1 MSDFNTGADPQY
13 GQEQAAA
20 AAGQAPP
27 GWHPDPA
34 SGRMRWWD
42 GQQWGP
48 FQDEGAGAAAP
59 APMPA
64 SGTGGSNPRT
74 MAMLAH
80 VLGIFTSFLGPLII
94 YAMQSN
100 DGDPFVRDQA
110 AESLNFR
117 ICVSIVGVICAITIV
132 GILLLPFL
140 FIGAAVFSILGA
152 MAANR
157 GEWYRY
163 PLTYRFVKPPAS

>member
-1 MSDFNTGADPQY
+1 MSDFNGGTNPQF

-48 FQDEGAGAAAP
+48 FQDEGAGGAAP
-59 APMPA
+59 APMA
-64 SGTGGSNPRT
+64 ATGAGGNPRT

-80 VLGIFTSFLGPLII
+80 VLGIFTGFIGPLII
-94 YAMQSN
+94 YATQSN
-100 DGDPFVRDQA
+100 NGDPFVKDQS
-110 AESLNFR
+110 AEALNFH
-117 ICVSIVGVICAITIV
+117 ICVSIAYVVSFVLMIV
-132 GILLLPFL
+132 LIGFL
-140 FIGAAVFSILGA
+140 TFFVVWIGAIVFSIMGA
-152 MAANR
+152 IAANK

-163 PLTYRFVKPPAS
+163 PISYRFVKA